1 MPLHRNKSASQ
12 KTLNFTGY
20 VTENYILSRE
30 RVTVYTQVLNDPS
43 IPEFVFKG
51 KGMRTKVN
59 EPNGIEYE

>member
-1 MPLHRNKSASQ
+1 MPLRRNKSASQ

-43 IPEFVFKG
+43 TPEFVFKG
-51 KGMRTKVN
+51 KGTCTKAN
-59 EPNGIEYE
+59 APNGMKYE